1 MKKLFLYV
9 FLGLLFC
16 NVSNALPKC
25 KGDDVKK
32 WTNCFG
38 TKIYTG
44 DDKYL
49 GDGAKYEGEWKDG
62 QYHGQ
67 GNIIWSDGAVHV
79 GNFEEGYRHGKGK
92 STYPDGMVEEG
103 IFRLGKLDGKGK
115 ITYPDGR
122 VVQGTFTLGKLTE
135 PMETKTLPEC
145 KGKDTMK
152 WTNCNGQAT
161 FDNLATI
168 YAGEWLNGYAHGK
181 GILIGPGLAKY
192 VGQFKDGLRD
202 GLGKQKY
209 ENDDLYEG
217 WFRKGLR
224 HGEGILRNISKRKYV
239 VGIWEKDILVGCQ
252 DHIKGSKLE
261 AQCQPELKIKKIKPT
276 FKKFPIN
283 PFKKQREYV
292 CFVENSSPEESTK
305 LKIYSIYK
313 VREKGIL
320 VDRYVVISEKNP
332 DLDNVEMVYFGKI
345 SDDDKQLTFF
355 SINSEEKILTV
366 FNLQEIKDSKRRFI
380 RHMFQLDDEELKNV
394 INSNTAFDKE
404 LDDPNPSVFVK
415 QQKVEIGIV
424 KNTIDIFQSIKNM
437 SEEKLDKKNLGVKE
451 YFCDVT

>member
-67 GNIIWSDGAVHV
+67 GNIIWSDGATHV
-79 GNFEEGYRHGKGK
+79 GNFEKGYQHGKGK
-92 STYPDGMVEEG
+92 FTLPDGMVEEG
-103 IFRLGKLDGKGK
+103 IFRMGVLNGKGK
-115 ITYPDGR
+115 RTHPDGR
-122 VVQGTFTLGKLTE
+122 VVQGTFTFGKLTE
-135 PMETKTLPEC
+135 PMETKTLPKC

-161 FDNLATI
+161 FDNLTTI
-168 YAGEWLNGYAHGK
+168 YTGEWLNGYAHGK
-181 GILIGPGLAKY
+181 GTLIGPGSEKY
-192 VGQFKDGLRD
+192 VGQFQNGLKD

-217 WFRKGLR
+217 WFKKGLR
-224 HGEGILRNISKRKYV
+224 HGEGTLRNKYKSKFI

-252 DHIKGSKLE
+252 DHIKKDSLFGK
-261 AQCQPELKIKKIKPT
+261 QCQPELKTPKIKLLL
-276 FKKFPIN
+276 KQKN
-283 PFKKQREYV
+283 PKLAPGVKAD
-292 CFVENSSPEESTK
+292 VENYEDLLKGKYSCSDRTSDVDWDFSFSKISNKDYYVEADGLQNFGKPFAQWRDGHRLIWFKTTIHEDLQSLFMNTLSLRKSTK
-305 LKIYSIYK
+305 N
-313 VREKGIL
+313 
-320 VDRYVVISEKNP
+320 YVMQS
-332 DLDNVEMVYFGKI
+332 LNVGEAFGV
-345 SDDDKQLTFF
+345 L
-355 SINSEEKILTV
+355 
-366 FNLQEIKDSKRRFI
+366 SKTDFERL
-380 RHMFQLDDEELKNV
+380 HELFVK
-394 INSNTAFDKE
+394 ADKE
-404 LDDPNPSVFVK
+404 K
-415 QQKVEIGIV
+415 
-424 KNTIDIFQSIKNM
+424 
-437 SEEKLDKKNLGVKE
+437 KKNFGGKKHIE
-451 YFCDVT
+451 YEHAFFDSAYKIAFAEDLNREGLILLFFGDCKP